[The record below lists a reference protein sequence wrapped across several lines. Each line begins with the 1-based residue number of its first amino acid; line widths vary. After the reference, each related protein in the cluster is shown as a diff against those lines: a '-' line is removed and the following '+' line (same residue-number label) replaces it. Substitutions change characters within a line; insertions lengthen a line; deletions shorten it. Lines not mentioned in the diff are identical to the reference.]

1 MLMLTLQAPL
11 PVFRLTPSPN
21 TKGSKRLSL
30 EAAKIYISAALSR
43 KEEPTFMPDITQA
56 GHARCVKQGIRN
68 TPVKKK
74 RKEKCGSLQRE
85 DTNACTKFPAGCS
98 TSSRE
103 GVVLASRE

>member
-21 TKGSKRLSL
+21 TKRLSL

-68 TPVKKK
+68 TLVKKKK
-74 RKEKCGSLQRE
+74 RKVW
-85 DTNACTKFPAGCS
+85 FP
-98 TSSRE
+98 TT
-103 GVVLASRE
+103 